1 MGLELSDLSARGAHH
16 HRRAALAR
24 EGGTMNPND
33 PSEYEERLRAKH
45 PEKLWW
51 EDWREHKWVVF
62 LVALAVVAM
71 IVVGYVIS

>member
-1 MGLELSDLSARGAHH
+1 
-16 HRRAALAR
+16 
-24 EGGTMNPND
+24 MNPND